1 MAVTLERMEI
11 VEERVDRLESP
22 FGQFMTQ
29 TGMALRRIDRSVER
43 IEATVAEMK
52 AESARDREESAKWRV
67 AIDRDREKSALD
79 REESAKWR
87 EAIDRDREESARDR
101 TEMKA
106 ESARDREESARF
118 REESAWDREES
129 ARFREESARDREESA
144 RFREESAR
152 DRAEMKTE
160 SARDREESAR
170 FRARSEQDSREMNKR
185 WGELANKMGTLVED
199 IIGPSLR
206 RMGREEFG
214 CGEEQ
219 LFSSRI
225 SLTRSDDPKLRREFD
240 ALYVGSRAVLLNETK
255 STARPEYAR
264 EFVAFVNSGEFGLYF
279 PEFRELPI
287 VPVFSSLQIHPDLV
301 TYLTRNGIYA
311 VAMGEDVMQI
321 LNLAELRPESAEK

>member
-1 MAVTLERMEI
+1 ME
-11 VEERVDRLESP
+11 
-22 FGQFMTQ
+22 
-29 TGMALRRIDRSVER
+29 
-43 IEATVAEMK
+43 
-52 AESARDREESAKWRV
+52 
-67 AIDRDREKSALD
+67 
-79 REESAKWR
+79 
-87 EAIDRDREESARDR
+87 
-101 TEMKA
+101 A

-118 REESAWDREES
+118 REESAWDREESARFREESARDREESARFREESARDRAEMKAESARDREES